1 MFHVKQGFCK
11 SLLMKIS
18 LSLLL
23 TIISQTIYSQK
34 EKEFKIGLG
43 SDLCL
48 GSEYNNFATSARITY
63 NILDRFRVVPAY
75 AVYLKKEKKN
85 MNTISFDFNYL
96 IPNVSKKAFPKSSEE
111 IFFIYPTVG
120 FFILNYSN
128 SENIRCDECS
138 TMPSYNGKNFDSNF
152 GFNFGAGAEWKL
164 PSSSKFLKKSSLFLE
179 MKYVTVE
186 KYTRLLFSSGLLYK
200 L

>member
-1 MFHVKQGFCK
+1 
-11 SLLMKIS
+11 MKN
-18 LSLLL
+18 LLL
-23 TIISQTIYSQK
+23 LLLAIISQTIYSQK
-34 EKEFKIGLG
+34 EKEFKVGLG
-43 SDLCL
+43 TDLCL
-48 GSEYNNFATSARITY
+48 GGEYNNLATSIRITY
-63 NILDRFRVVPAY
+63 NILDRLRVVPAF
-75 AVYLKKEKKN
+75 AIYLKKEEKN
-85 MNTISFDFNYL
+85 MNTISFDFSYL
-96 IPNVSKKAFPKSSEE
+96 IPNASKKVFPKSSEE

-128 SENIRCDECS
+128 SEVIMCEECS
-138 TMPSYNGKNFDSNF
+138 TMQTYNGKNYDSNF

-164 PSSSKFLKKSSLFLE
+164 PSSSKFLKKSSLFFE